1 VPAGR
6 PPAPDTARPVQPVPR
21 GMSMPSD
28 RGARA
33 SRTATRAALAALL
46 TTAVV
51 AGLAL
56 WWATAAAQERPQ
68 LAGRLLIPR
77 GPDLWSMLAAG
88 GGEQVLASAPAGSLI
103 LDVAAEPGRRQ
114 LVFSR
119 LLLPTR
125 DELGGADLYL
135 LPLQG
140 GEPTLL
146 LAHDAP
152 GALLTTPAW
161 APGGDSVLF
170 TYTPYS
176 LGAAGAEAQPRIER
190 VQLDSHNRT
199 VLLEQALAPALSPDG
214 RLLAYLRRTPQGDAL
229 WVAESGAGP
238 GRELIPPTRFLGLAY
253 PRVAPDGASVAV
265 AATVDLPAL
274 PAPGPAPRPAARA
287 AHGLP
292 WDVWLVSID
301 GRELRRLTYLLEDD
315 PSLAWSPDGRWL
327 AIQGGYGLTLVEV
340 STAHT
345 ERLTRQAAFGAIDWI
360 RE

>member
-1 VPAGR
+1 
-6 PPAPDTARPVQPVPR
+6 
-21 GMSMPSD
+21 MPSA
-28 RGARA
+28 RRA
-33 SRTATRAALAALL
+33 SDRRAAMRTALATLF
-46 TTAVV
+46 TIAVV

-56 WWATAAAQERPQ
+56 WTAAAAQERPR
-68 LAGRLLIPR
+68 LAGRILVPR
-77 GPDLWSMLAAG
+77 GPDLWSTLAAG
-88 GGEQVLASAPAGSLI
+88 GGEQVLAAAPAGSLI
-103 LDVAAEPGRRQ
+103 LDVAAEPGGRRM
-114 LVFSR
+114 VFSR

-125 DELGGADLYL
+125 DGLGGADLYL

-152 GALLTTPAW
+152 GAMLTTPAW
-161 APGGDSVLF
+161 APGSDSVLF

-199 VLLEQALAPALSPDG
+199 VLLEQALSPALSPDG

-229 WVAESGAGP
+229 WVAEGGVGP

-274 PAPGPAPRPAARA
+274 PAPGPAPRGAGRLAARA

-345 ERLTRQAAFGAIDWI
+345 ERLTRQAAFGAIDWV